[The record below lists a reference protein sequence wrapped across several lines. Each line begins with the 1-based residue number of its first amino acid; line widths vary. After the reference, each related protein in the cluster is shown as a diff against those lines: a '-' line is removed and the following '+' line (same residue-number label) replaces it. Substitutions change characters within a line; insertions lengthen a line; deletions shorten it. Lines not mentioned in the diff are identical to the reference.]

1 MVNMKQLTE
10 KEFKEHYAKFSVAEM
25 AKLLGRNRLTIYRW
39 ARKLNLPL
47 KRTNL
52 IKK

>member
-1 MVNMKQLTE
+1 MKQLTE
-10 KEFKEHYAKFSVAEM
+10 EEFKKYYEKYSVMELS
-25 AKLLGRNRLTIYRW
+25 KLLGRNRITIYRW

-47 KRTNL
+47 KKTRL